1 MTLRSLGYILLALVA
16 PRRLRDDIEGDLQ
29 ERYRRMAPQ
38 AGAGRA
44 LAAFYRDVLASLA
57 PLALLRCESAA
68 RDARLRAVALGLT
81 ACAAVILGEAA
92 ASRAGVESLLAAHA
106 IVATATLA
114 ACAFAAT
121 RPYAAALSMYAALV
135 VTALLFTVFGPER
148 RELAEPDFYWRFARL
163 ALTIVVCA
171 SLVRSLRKRPA

>member
-16 PRRLRDDIEGDLQ
+16 PSRLRDDIEGDLQ
-29 ERYRRMAPQ
+29 ERYRRIAPQ
-38 AGAGRA
+38 AGEGRA
-44 LAAFYRDVLASLA
+44 LAAFYRDVFASLA

-81 ACAAVILGEAA
+81 ACAAVILGEGA

-106 IVATATLA
+106 IVATATL
-114 ACAFAAT
+114 AAT

-148 RELAEPDFYWRFARL
+148 RELGEPDFYWRFARL